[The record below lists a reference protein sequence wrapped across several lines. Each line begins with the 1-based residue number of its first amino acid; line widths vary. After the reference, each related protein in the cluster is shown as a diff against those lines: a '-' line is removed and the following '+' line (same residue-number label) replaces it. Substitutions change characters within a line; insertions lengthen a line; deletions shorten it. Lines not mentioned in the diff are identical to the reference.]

1 MTILGTMKIK
11 EYNEMMAYLTRP
23 DPKIKETP
31 KETWNRLAENERI
44 RQKKS
49 NTERIGLAKGT
60 KADTK
65 PTPKNNKILEY
76 INDYSIVYDGK
87 KATKA
92 EADAAVKRVEA
103 REAKVW
109 DDKPKKMSKTDE
121 YNTYFNKKSPKYYK
135 KVAKIPVIP
144 PKPDMVNGHSDWSTE
159 DWLESI
165 DPAGWV
171 NDKRVEVESLYE
183 KYLELLKGGELLPNT
198 TFEMFEANP
207 TGYDLDL
214 ISRIN
219 KKVSDRKKR
228 EGLAALLGVNPDR
241 I

>member
-1 MTILGTMKIK
+1 MKIK

-31 KETWNRLAENERI
+31 KETWDRLAGAEKER
-44 RQKKS
+44 QQ
-49 NTERIGLAKGT
+49 LAKGT

-92 EADAAVKRVEA
+92 EEEAAVKRVNA
-103 REAKVW
+103 REEKLWNEVPIL
-109 DDKPKKMSKTDE
+109 KNNINKKMSKTDE

-207 TGYDLDL
+207 TGYDIDL